1 MMLGRP
7 LDMNYAVLGMNR
19 HFPHRLP
26 RRVCDYLR
34 GGPTAFLPYHI
45 AMHVLILLARNIIY
59 GDSESGQL

>member
-45 AMHVLILLARNIIY
+45 AMHVLVLLARNII
-59 GDSESGQL
+59 